1 MTIKISMNIQDELD
15 RETRVL
21 AAAFDMNRTEYI
33 IRAIKNQLEIDR
45 RADNEK
51 EENRTDNTHVRA
63 VRN

>member
-51 EENRTDNTHVRA
+51 EENRTDNTCVRA